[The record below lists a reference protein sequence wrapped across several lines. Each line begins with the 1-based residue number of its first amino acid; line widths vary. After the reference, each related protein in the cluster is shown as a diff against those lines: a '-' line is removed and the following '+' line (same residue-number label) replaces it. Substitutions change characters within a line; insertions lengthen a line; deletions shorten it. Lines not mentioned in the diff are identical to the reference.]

1 MLPNNNNIITVFFK
15 ENVTYLVWICRDLIS
30 LILGTWFSLIQGT
43 RWQFS
48 LILETRFSI
57 LGTRIRSLKHIKKTL
72 IILLV
77 YCRLVVHTDTIID
90 TRAWKVVRVI
100 HLFTHQGISLGQKIA
115 HAHHLVKHLMGQVV
129 YTFLGKKEH
138 ILLQLKVILCSAA

>member
-1 MLPNNNNIITVFFK
+1 
-15 ENVTYLVWICRDLIS
+15 
-30 LILGTWFSLIQGT
+30 
-43 RWQFS
+43 
-48 LILETRFSI
+48 
-57 LGTRIRSLKHIKKTL
+57 
-72 IILLV
+72 
-77 YCRLVVHTDTIID
+77 
-90 TRAWKVVRVI
+90 VI

>member
-1 MLPNNNNIITVFFK
+1 VLPNNNNIITVFFK

-90 TRAWKVVRVI
+90 TRAWKVVSHPVAQFA
-100 HLFTHQGISLGQKIA
+100 HDHGKEQNTLSSLCCHSQEHKKW
-115 HAHHLVKHLMGQVV
+115 LVTQ
-129 YTFLGKKEH
+129 
-138 ILLQLKVILCSAA
+138 

>member
-1 MLPNNNNIITVFFK
+1 MLHAGLCVFASQLASIHSHVIGMKWSFLLQESTDQK
-15 ENVTYLVWICRDLIS
+15 YLWVCLQHSIVIS
-30 LILGTWFSLIQGT
+30 LVSEYPHYPW
-43 RWQFS
+43 
-48 LILETRFSI
+48 
-57 LGTRIRSLKHIKKTL
+57 
-72 IILLV
+72 
-77 YCRLVVHTDTIID
+77 
-90 TRAWKVVRVI
+90 VI